1 MFDYDR
7 IWEGSWNDNT
17 RYGPACRHRRRIVG
31 DLIRRVP
38 HNRILDL
45 GCGDG
50 SLIAELSR
58 HIKAEF
64 TGADISGPAIE
75 IARRNVPQ
83 ATFQQLDL
91 SATSLPGRYDVVV
104 LSEVLEH
111 IEDDEAVLRQV
122 AAVAPHVVISVPGGP
137 ADKVD
142 RRYGHFRNY
151 AGDLL
156 PRKLDTAGFDL
167 VYYRRWGFPFHEL
180 SQAIL
185 ERSTD
190 PTTVVGGRYTPAKK
204 IVAQM
209 LYLLFFLN
217 VLPVGSQVFAIGRS
231 RQAG

>member
-1 MFDYDR
+1 MFDYDK
-7 IWEGSWNDNT
+7 IWEGGWNDNT

-31 DLIRRVP
+31 NLIQRVP
-38 HNRILDL
+38 HARILDL

-50 SLIAELSR
+50 SLIAELSQ

-122 AAVAPHVVISVPGGP
+122 ADAAPHVIISVPGGP

-151 AGDLL
+151 AGNLL
-156 PRKLDTAGFDL
+156 REKLERTGFD
-167 VYYRRWGFPFHEL
+167 VIYYRRWGFPFHEL

-204 IVAQM
+204 IVAR
-209 LYLLFFLN
+209 LIYLLFFLN
-217 VLPVGSQVFAIGRS
+217 ILPMGSQVFAIGRS
-231 RQAG
+231 RKAG